1 MAFESSWLQRL
12 QQGLGQMTLQVT
24 EEQQQQLCEY
34 IALLDRWNKTYNLTA
49 VRDPLEMVSKHL
61 LDSLAISPYLVG
73 ERILDMATGAG
84 IPGTPLAIIN
94 PQRSFTLL
102 DSSSK
107 KIRFVRQATMELGLK
122 NVEAIHSRIE
132 QLQPDV
138 PYNSITARAFTALP
152 NMVKLAGHLLNSENR
167 LLAMKAIPPTEEIK
181 QLTDSG
187 YQVDIID
194 LTVPLLEGERCL
206 VAIQKSP

>member
-49 VRDPLEMVSKHL
+49 VRDPLEMISKHL

-73 ERILDMATGAG
+73 ERILDMATGPG
-84 IPGTPLAIIN
+84 IPGIPLAIIN
-94 PQRSFTLL
+94 PQCSFTLL
-102 DSSSK
+102 DSNSK

-132 QLQPDV
+132 QLQPEM
-138 PYNSITARAFTALP
+138 PYHSITARAFTALP
-152 NMVKLAGHLLNSENR
+152 NMVKLSGHLLNEENR
-167 LLAMKAIPPTEEIK
+167 LLAMKALLPTEEINK
-181 QLTDSG
+181 LKDSG
-187 YQVDIID
+187 YNVEAYSLNI
-194 LTVPLLEGERCL
+194 PLLEGERCL
-206 VAIQKSP
+206 ITIQK